1 MGCNIAIPHGKP
13 EHVNRCQILVIRLD
27 KPIEWG
33 ERMADMIF
41 LLAINFDSVNT
52 TKAFFHDFTKLLNEN
67 GATDRLRRLLHLMS
81 FVQLSGKSWGGTE
94 YHINTKLH
102 QRWCNFAFWGI
113 LKNSYR
119 TVQ

>member
-1 MGCNIAIPHGKP
+1 MCTRASLNTAALDIYVIKVVKGTVTIPHEKRK
-13 EHVNRCQILVIRLD
+13 HITRANILVFNPI

-67 GATDRLRRLLHLMS
+67 GATDRLREAASPHELCAAIRKEL
-81 FVQLSGKSWGGTE
+81 GW
-94 YHINTKLH
+94 N
-102 QRWCNFAFWGI
+102 
-113 LKNSYR
+113 
-119 TVQ
+119 

>member
-81 FVQLSGKSWGGTE
+81 FV
-94 YHINTKLH
+94 
-102 QRWCNFAFWGI
+102 
-113 LKNSYR
+113 
-119 TVQ
+119 